1 MIYNGSHFNFM
12 SRPLLRDLTGQ
23 RFGYLTV
30 IGRGPNRRNKV
41 YWHCRCRCGR
51 ETDVQSFDLIFGKV
65 LSCGCYR
72 SQRQKDIHA
81 R

>member
-1 MIYNGSHFNFM
+1 M

-30 IGRGPNRRNKV
+30 TERAPNRRGKV
-41 YWHCRCRCGR
+41 YWHCKCRCGN

-65 LSCGCYR
+65 RSCGCYR
-72 SQRQKDIHA
+72 SLRQREIHTKTP
-81 R
+81 